1 MTITDL
7 LPTQIQPFYPL
18 IQGVVSAVGI
28 LIVTWLASKWANA
41 LTLGGLRKTK
51 VDEALSRFLAPLVQY
66 AVLAAGVIA
75 ALGRVGIQT
84 TSLVAIFA
92 SAGLAIGLALQGSL
106 SSFASGVMLLIFRP
120 FQLGDFV
127 VAGGHTG
134 SIEEIGIFTTSM
146 RAPDNEVIILP
157 NASITS
163 GPIINYTKAGH
174 RRGQIVVGVAYGS
187 GIDQVQGL
195 LEQALKET
203 EHVMEEPAPVVLMT
217 GLAASSVEFTLYPWA
232 QVSDYRVMMANVRK
246 AAYDTLNEAEIEIP
260 FDQIVVHN
268 AA

>member
-1 MTITDL
+1 MIHGVASALTIM
-7 LPTQIQPFYPL
+7 
-18 IQGVVSAVGI
+18 
-28 LIVTWLASKWANA
+28 IVTWLASKWANA
-41 LTLGGLRKTK
+41 ITLGALRKTR

-75 ALGRVGIQT
+75 ALGKVGIQT

-106 SSFASGVMLLIFRP
+106 SSFASGVLLLVFRP

-134 SIEEIGIFTTSM
+134 SVEEIGIFSTSM
-146 RAPDNEVIILP
+146 RAADNEYIILP
-157 NASITS
+157 NSSITNN
-163 GPIINYTKAGH
+163 PIINYTRAGH
-174 RRGQIVVGVAYGS
+174 RRGQIVIGVAYGS
-187 GIDQVQGL
+187 EVEKVQGI
-195 LEQALKET
+195 LEKAVAAS
-203 EHVMEEPAPVVLMT
+203 EHVLSDPAPVVLMT

-232 QVSDYRVMMANVRK
+232 QVKDYRFMMHNVRK
-246 AAYDTLNEAEIEIP
+246 AAYDALNEARIEIP